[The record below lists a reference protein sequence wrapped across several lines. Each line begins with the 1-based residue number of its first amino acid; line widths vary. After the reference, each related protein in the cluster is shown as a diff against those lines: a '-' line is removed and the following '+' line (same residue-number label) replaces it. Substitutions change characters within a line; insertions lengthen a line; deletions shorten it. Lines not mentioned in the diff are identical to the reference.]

1 MIFLIKVFI
10 VVNSE
15 PEMLCTGTG
24 GINNNNIV
32 EYCRLRLASTS
43 TPYGTTTQLL
53 SIVDGHCVV
62 KFVCSSTPLLLFS
75 LIQCNFHWYH
85 SIARR
90 DPTQEVQ
97 RSKNPFKSFNYL
109 EEYCLVS

>member
-32 EYCRLRLASTS
+32 EYCRLRL
-43 TPYGTTTQLL
+43 
-53 SIVDGHCVV
+53 I
-62 KFVCSSTPLLLFS
+62 
-75 LIQCNFHWYH
+75 
-85 SIARR
+85 
-90 DPTQEVQ
+90 
-97 RSKNPFKSFNYL
+97 
-109 EEYCLVS
+109 

>member
-15 PEMLCTGTG
+15 PGMLCTGTG

-43 TPYGTTTQLL
+43 TTYDTTTQQFRR
-53 SIVDGHCVV
+53 IVHQV
-62 KFVCSSTPLLLFS
+62 KFNMKS
-75 LIQCNFHWYH
+75 LQKI
-85 SIARR
+85 
-90 DPTQEVQ
+90 D
-97 RSKNPFKSFNYL
+97 L
-109 EEYCLVS
+109 EER